1 MKPAHY
7 TATLVKRFPDQP
19 QEGVLY
25 VSMEFATALHLCM
38 CGCGEP
44 VITPLTP
51 TDWRVT
57 YDGETMSLAPSV
69 GNWSMACQ
77 SHYWLEGG
85 RVRWSGR
92 WSAEQIAA
100 GRARDRLAKAHAFD
114 EASPASDPAP
124 ESGRCESRWDRTRR
138 WLRRTKR

>member
-1 MKPAHY
+1 VRRAHY
-7 TATLVKRFPDQP
+7 DDELVERFPDQP
-19 QEGVLY
+19 AHGVLY
-25 VSMEFATALHLCM
+25 VSMQFATAMHLCM

-51 TDWRVT
+51 TDWRMV
-57 YDGETMSLAPSV
+57 YDGETISLAPSV
-69 GNWSMACQ
+69 GNWSMGCQ

-100 GRARDRLAKAHAFD
+100 GRARDRRAKAQAYG
-114 EASPASDPAP
+114 PADPEEQQPGALT
-124 ESGRCESRWDRTRR
+124 SRDRVWRR
-138 WLRRTKR
+138 ALRLLRRGGS